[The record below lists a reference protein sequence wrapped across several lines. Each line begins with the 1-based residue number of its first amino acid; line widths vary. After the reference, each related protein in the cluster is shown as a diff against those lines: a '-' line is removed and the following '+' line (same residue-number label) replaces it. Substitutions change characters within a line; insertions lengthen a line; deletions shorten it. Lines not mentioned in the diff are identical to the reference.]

1 MPAFQATIA
10 YADETF
16 ANKYFG
22 ESTGPNAETWADAAN
37 QAKKTPALKQATRIM
52 DDLHYIG
59 RKAKEDQIS
68 EFPRGNDEE
77 IPYEVAE
84 ACCEVAVALLSGKT
98 LEEIEGSDGI
108 ASESVGDA
116 STSYSEDGQ
125 RETLNKNGQLP
136 SAQAFR
142 LLRPWI
148 VNPRDIHFDRV

>member
-1 MPAFQATIA
+1 
-10 YADETF
+10 
-16 ANKYFG
+16 
-22 ESTGPNAETWADAAN
+22 
-37 QAKKTPALKQATRIM
+37 M

-59 RKAKEDQIS
+59 RKEDPDQVR
-68 EFPRGNDEE
+68 EFPRSDDTE

-136 SAQAFR
+136 SAQAYR
-142 LLRPWI
+142 LLRPWLI
-148 VNPRDIHFDRV
+148 NPRDIHLDRV